1 MYDLQTSPSVS
12 PSNKDSPS
20 TILVVDDVPENL
32 RLLSTTL
39 THAGYDVRSAINGA
53 VAMKAIAVEH
63 PDLILLDVTMP
74 EIDGF
79 EVCRQLKSNPATTE
93 VPVVFISALGEV
105 IDKVKA
111 FQVGGVDYITKPFQ
125 IAEVLARVH
134 SQLELGRLKQQLRSQ
149 NQQLT
154 DSLQQQQQAEAQ
166 IRQLNLDLEQRVLDR
181 TQQLQLANQSLQA
194 EIQERQQAQT
204 QLLHMAMYDPL
215 TGLANRTLLLERL
228 DHILSHNQPSC
239 QDESNVALLLLDCA
253 RFETITDTLGHLR
266 GDQLLTSIASRI
278 VETVSANSLVARL
291 RGDEFAILLNLS
303 AQAIEGFVETL
314 QQALSIPIDLGKYEV
329 IINPSIGVAFSS
341 TDDQEAEHLFRDAY
355 QAMVRAKAQGTGK
368 WRLFEPEMHQQ
379 ALHRLTLEGKLHRAV
394 QQNQF
399 QVHYQPIVAL
409 AGESEPYP
417 VVGFEALVRWQPHP
431 DSRFISPAEFIPLA
445 EETGLILPLG
455 DWVFETACQQIRE
468 WNRGRSAEQALF
480 MSVNFSVH
488 QLNREQ
494 VAEHIEAI
502 ISKTDV
508 QPHWLK
514 LEITESVLMA
524 NPKTVLHSLE
534 QLRSQ
539 GLQVSI
545 DDFGTGYSSLSYLQ
559 ELPVD
564 ILKIDRAFIKDLESS
579 SDDLRILET
588 ILSLARALDLNVV
601 AEGIETQHQAD
612 CLGKLGSHYGQ
623 GYRFSKP
630 LDSASASKLLQQVE
644 LDFSEIIPTRQ

>member
-12 PSNKDSPS
+12 PLSQDAPS
-20 TILVVDDVPENL
+20 TILLVDDVPENL

-39 THAGYDVRSAINGA
+39 TQAGYDVRSAISGA
-53 VAMKAIAVEH
+53 VAMMAIAIEL
-63 PDLILLDVTMP
+63 PDLILLDVSMP
-74 EIDGF
+74 EMDGF
-79 EVCRQLKSNPATTE
+79 EVCQQLKSNPATAE
-93 VPVVFISALGEV
+93 IPVVFISALGEV

-111 FQVGGVDYITKPFQ
+111 FEVGGADYITKPFH

-149 NQQLT
+149 NQQLQE
-154 DSLQQQQQAEAQ
+154 SLQQQQQAEAQ
-166 IRQLNLDLEQRVLDR
+166 VRRLNLDLEQRVLDR
-181 TQQLQLANQSLQA
+181 TQQLQIANRNLLA
-194 EIQERQQAQT
+194 EIQERQQAQKK
-204 QLLHMAMYDPL
+204 LRHMAMYDPL

-228 DHILSHNQPSC
+228 DHILSHSQTSSPEQPK
-239 QDESNVALLLLDCA
+239 VALLLLDCA

-266 GDQLLTSIASRI
+266 GDQLLISIANRI
-278 VETVSANSLVARL
+278 TATVSANSLVARL
-291 RGDEFAILLNLS
+291 GGDEFAILLNLP
-303 AQAIEGFVETL
+303 AQAIADFVETL
-314 QQALSIPIDLGKYEV
+314 QQALSLPIELGEYAV
-329 IINPSIGVAFSS
+329 IINPSIGIALSS
-341 TDDQEAEHLFRDAY
+341 PDAQTAEHLFRDAY
-355 QAMVRAKAQGTGK
+355 QARIRAKTQGTGK

-379 ALHRLTLEGKLHRAV
+379 ALHRLKLEGKLHRAI
-394 QQNQF
+394 QQAQF

-409 AGESEPYP
+409 TGQSAPYP

-468 WNRGRSAEQALF
+468 WNRGRSSEQALF
-480 MSVNFSVH
+480 MSINFSVH

-494 VAEHIEAI
+494 VAQHIEAMI
-502 ISKTDV
+502 AKTEV
-508 QPHWLK
+508 KPHWLK
-514 LEITESVLMA
+514 LEITESVLME
-524 NPKTVLHSLE
+524 NPKTVLHALE

-564 ILKIDRAFIKDLESS
+564 ILKIDRAFIKDLESP

-588 ILSLARALDLNVV
+588 ILSLSRALDLNVV

-612 CLGKLGSHYGQ
+612 CLGTLGSHYGQ
-623 GYRFSKP
+623 GYRFSRP
-630 LDSASASKLLQQVE
+630 LDSASASKLLQQAE
-644 LDFSEIIPTRQ
+644 LDSSAIISTPQ